1 MKSHILHTPTTTTT
15 TTDHRC
21 CSIGNRLGSTTF
33 RLGSEHER
41 KMPSIT
47 RGNDACRGG
56 SMMHVEGVY
65 DACRERVN
73 PIFSSV
79 LSQNSKLLVIA
90 QLHPRSTEHLMSN
103 IHLHNTIQHAFAAL
117 MQVQTS
123 HLCIVIL
130 SRTSCT
136 HHHQQRRRQWII
148 FAVPTETKL
157 GSTTFRFGSEH
168 QRKMSSIDPA
178 TQQSRLCES
187 RRSVI
192 LLMED
197 SRVIGVFCWRL
208 IFAFCGRALC

>member
-1 MKSHILHTPTTTTT
+1 
-15 TTDHRC
+15 
-21 CSIGNRLGSTTF
+21 
-33 RLGSEHER
+33 
-41 KMPSIT
+41 
-47 RGNDACRGG
+47 
-56 SMMHVEGVY
+56 MMCAEGVY
-65 DACRERVN
+65 HNVCRERIN

-79 LSQNSKLLVIA
+79 LSRNSKLLVIA

-136 HHHQQRRRQWII
+136 HLQQQQQQQRQWII
-148 FAVPTETKL
+148 VAVPTETKL

-178 TQQSRLCES
+178 TEQSRLCES

-192 LLMED
+192 LLIQD

>member
-1 MKSHILHTPTTTTT
+1 MLLTCCVLSQRRRSIIMYAGVASSH
-15 TTDHRC
+15 
-21 CSIGNRLGSTTF
+21 
-33 RLGSEHER
+33 
-41 KMPSIT
+41 M
-47 RGNDACRGG
+47 RGF
-56 SMMHVEGVY
+56 HHYV
-65 DACRERVN
+65 CRERVN

-136 HHHQQRRRQWII
+136 PHQQQQQRRQWII
-148 FAVPTETKL
+148 VAVPTETKL

-168 QRKMSSIDPA
+168 ERKMSSIDPA
-178 TQQSRLCES
+178 TEHAAHA
-187 RRSVI
+187 V
-192 LLMED
+192 
-197 SRVIGVFCWRL
+197 G
-208 IFAFCGRALC
+208 ALCIT